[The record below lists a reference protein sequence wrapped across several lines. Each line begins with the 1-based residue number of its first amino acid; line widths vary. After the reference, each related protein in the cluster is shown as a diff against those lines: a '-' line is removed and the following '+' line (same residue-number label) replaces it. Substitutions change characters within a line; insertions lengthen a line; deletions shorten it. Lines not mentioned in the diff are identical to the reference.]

1 MITFSKIGRKGNLG
15 NQLFQIASTIGLA
28 IENELDYGFLAWQY
42 QQYFKNKLPPISELP
57 NEITTLPEKHFHH
70 YHWDFKKDTDFDLV
84 GWLQSEKYFDSDKTK
99 HYFEFEE
106 DLVAKIKTKYA
117 ATFEK
122 KTVLLSIRRGDF
134 VNHPDYLQLSIK
146 FYLNALARFFPDWT
160 SRNLIV
166 LSDDIDYCKFHFSFL
181 DNAYFGDGLNAM
193 EQLCLGS
200 LCDDF
205 IIGNSTFSWWSAW
218 LGEKQNSKVICPH
231 QNFDGQK
238 RLECDDK
245 DYFPERWISY
255 NASNEKVNLNEVTFH
270 LDFKSNHEIVSS
282 YLSHYFDAEILSG
295 STVPR
300 TLKYAYIFKKDYFV
314 PPVLVYYSALKKSY
328 SPVNTIINQVT
339 NVFKVSRKLNY
350 EEFLQQQD
358 FGMFSTI
365 FSFKGNTSHK
375 SGKDIYIENTNALQH
390 SNTIIIETAAGQ
402 FSNTGF
408 AFSFKRY
415 LKTVEISLKRTVK
428 KLLFIKK

>member
-1 MITFSKIGRKGNLG
+1 
-15 NQLFQIASTIGLA
+15 
-28 IENELDYGFLAWQY
+28 
-42 QQYFKNKLPPISELP
+42 
-57 NEITTLPEKHFHH
+57 
-70 YHWDFKKDTDFDLV
+70 
-84 GWLQSEKYFDSDKTK
+84 
-99 HYFEFEE
+99 
-106 DLVAKIKTKYA
+106 
-117 ATFEK
+117 
-122 KTVLLSIRRGDF
+122 

-181 DNAYFGDGLNAM
+181 DNVYFGDGLNAM

-255 NASNEKVNLNEVTFH
+255 NASNEKVTLDEVTFC
-270 LDFKSNHEIVSS
+270 LDFKANQEIVSR
-282 YLSHYFDAEILSG
+282 YLSHYFDAEILSD
-295 STVPR
+295 SVVP
-300 TLKYAYIFKKDYFV
+300 KESNYAYVFKKDDFV
-314 PPVLVYYSALKKSY
+314 PPVLVYYSALKKVDS
-328 SPVNTIINQVT
+328 SVNTIINQVT
-339 NVFKVSRKLNY
+339 KVFKVSRKLNY

-365 FSFKGNTSHK
+365 FSFKGNASQK
-375 SGKDIYIENTNALQH
+375 SSQEIYIENTKPSTN
-390 SNTIIIETAAGQ
+390 SNSMTIETTAGK

-408 AFSFKRY
+408 VFSLKRY
-415 LKTVEISLKRTVK
+415 LKTVEITLKRTVK